1 MVDYEELILARQDA
15 RDIAE
20 DNGEVW
26 YDDDEVEVMYNPIL
40 IRAEYEAKDRLMKEN
55 PVFWGK
61 AFSDFEKWHKEHP
74 EFIY

>member
-20 DNGEVW
+20 DNGEIW
-26 YDDDEVEVMYNPIL
+26 YDDDEVTVMYNPIL

-55 PVFWGK
+55 PVFWSK